1 MADSKG
7 PRLYRSDEAP
17 GTPQQGDIIYRVSNG
32 RLEQYTGTAWG
43 AITFNNVTA
52 QTTTVAGLTA
62 DSVTVSAG
70 MASLNSTSP
79 AFYIPVSPGIPV
91 GGGMPSLSG
100 RAAIAYNSTS
110 RAIVVS
116 IGGSWFTTTV
126 SLAIA

>member
-1 MADSKG
+1 MPNN
-7 PRLYRSDEAP
+7 PRVYRSDNAP
-17 GTPQQGDIIYRVSNG
+17 GTPEQGDIRYNQANNQIECFDGS
-32 RLEQYTGTAWG
+32 AWG
-43 AITFNNVTA
+43 GVTFNDATVT
-52 QTTTVAGLTA
+52 GLTA

-91 GGGMPSLSG
+91 GGGMPSLGG
-100 RAAIAYNSTS
+100 RAAIAYDSTS

-116 IGGSWFTTTV
+116 IGGSWFTTV